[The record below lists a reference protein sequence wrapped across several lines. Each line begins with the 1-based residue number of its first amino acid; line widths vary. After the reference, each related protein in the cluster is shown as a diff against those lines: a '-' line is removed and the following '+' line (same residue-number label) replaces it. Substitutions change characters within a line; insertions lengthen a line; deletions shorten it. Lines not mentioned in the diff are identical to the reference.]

1 MIIRIALIA
10 AIAVCSANLF
20 ANDHGGAHIVAGS
33 AYIAWDDGGWVGE
46 WQHIFAVT
54 ESPNG
59 EPRGH
64 VRERYYDSFGDLVID
79 TEFVTEVDCLEIDGE
94 TREAWIG
101 GEVVSVTEG
110 PDSTL
115 GELFPPLGTKVVYYA
130 DDNDGSIPRTD
141 NPDLHGNIFIGW
153 EWGVPPWLTCHDR
166 VGPWVADPSSRGK
179 IIVR

>member
-10 AIAVCSANLF
+10 AIVVCSADLL
-20 ANDHGGAHIVAGS
+20 ANDHGGAHVVAGS
-33 AYIAWDDGGWVGE
+33 AYISWDDELSVGE

-64 VRERYYDSFGDLVID
+64 VRERYYDAFPDLVLD
-79 TEFVTEVDCLEIDGE
+79 TEYVVEVDCLEIDEE

-101 GEVVSVTEG
+101 GEVVWVTEG
-110 PDSTL
+110 RDSTL
-115 GELFPPLGTKVVYYA
+115 GELFPPLGTKVVFYA
-130 DDNDGSIPRTD
+130 DDNDGSYLRTE
-141 NPDLHGNIFIGW
+141 NPDLRGEIYIGW

-166 VGPWVADPSSRGK
+166 VGPWEAAPLSRGK